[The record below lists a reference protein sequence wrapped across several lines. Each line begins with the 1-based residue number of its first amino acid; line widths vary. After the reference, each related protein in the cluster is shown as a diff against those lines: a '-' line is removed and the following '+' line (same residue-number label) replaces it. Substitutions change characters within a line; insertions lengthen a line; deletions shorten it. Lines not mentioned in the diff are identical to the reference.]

1 MTARSHTRS
10 HHRRKRLRALRQITY
25 NSTHLDVLTPDQ
37 LAVRLVERGL
47 APFSVLGPGPH
58 PHVTIP
64 TTDRTDR

>member
-10 HHRRKRLRALRQITY
+10 RHRRKRLRALRQSTY
-25 NSTHLDVLTPDQ
+25 NTHLYELTTDQ

-47 APFSVLGPGPH
+47 APLSVLGPGPH
-58 PHVTIP
+58 PNLKIP